1 MSETENVPI
10 NTSEKK
16 SVPKRPVQLLIF
28 LAVIASLAYLGLS
41 GRFGTFSEVLGV
53 LGNIMLVIVGFGMVI
68 MIHEFGHFIVAKL
81 SGIKCEAFSIG
92 FPPTILGFRKTE
104 NGLRFR
110 ILPKMFPNGTGNDD
124 DDGLIYTLPMKCSES
139 DTEYRIGLIPF
150 GGFVKMLGQE
160 DTAAVE
166 VTDDPRSFANKPVST
181 RIGVVAAGV
190 IFNAI
195 SAVMIFMIV
204 FLIGVDLIPAVVG
217 SVRPNS
223 PAQIAGIRPK
233 DRIVEINGEKF
244 VDFLSFSMETMLS
257 GKGESIYLKVQHEDG
272 SVEEIEVI
280 AEQSEGSL
288 LPGRGLGIGQAST
301 LSIAKGLSGSN
312 VKILYETTGFKPG
325 DTVKTFNG
333 EEVRDAWHLD
343 ELVEKALRGDCVLT
357 VERTDPETNK
367 KTLITVKQELLVN
380 HVNDNF
386 KTGYDLANVYSMIP
400 RLKIISVPGKADLEN
415 TWYGKIRSLWK
426 SKSDEQSPE
435 EVTSGPSLEVGD
447 VIIRTAD
454 IEYPTYTELREITVA
469 HADKPLE
476 FTVLRTDDIG
486 RETLVEVTAVPKR
499 PLGSDRV
506 QIGILLAL
514 DAEHPVVAKTVDI
527 KNGPSALAIPPGA
540 TITAVDGKEVS
551 NFYDIMHIIRNN
563 RGQHISIDYITS
575 DGSDAGGTGISV
587 PLSHDY
593 ISAKT
598 SFANAVPFDY
608 LKETYK
614 AGSASEAVV
623 MGLKKTRMFIVN
635 SWLTLKRLA
644 TREVGPK
651 AVSGPVGIVTISYKI
666 AKSQSL
672 TYYLYF
678 LGLISSCIA
687 VMNLLPLPV
696 VDGGVIVLLI
706 IEKIKGSPISQ
717 KVQEVIS
724 FAGLAFII
732 ALFIFL
738 TYNDIV
744 NMFLR

>member
-1 MSETENVPI
+1 MSKTKSVSKRSFRFFYPI
-10 NTSEKK
+10 FIVIFFYFVYLVFSEK
-16 SVPKRPVQLLIF
+16 
-28 LAVIASLAYLGLS
+28 
-41 GRFGTFSEVLGV
+41 FGTFGESLGV
-53 LGNIMLVIVGFGMVI
+53 LGNILLVVVGFGMVI
-68 MIHEFGHFIVAKL
+68 MIHEFGHFIVAKF

-104 NGLRFR
+104 KGFRFR
-110 ILPKMFPNGTGNDD
+110 ILPKMFPNETGNAD

-139 DTEYRIGLIPF
+139 DTEYRIGLVPF
-150 GGFVKMLGQE
+150 GGFVKMLGQD
-160 DTAAVE
+160 DTAAAE
-166 VTDDPRSFANKPVST
+166 ATDDPRSFANKSVLT

-195 SAVMIFMIV
+195 SAVVIFMIV
-204 FLIGVDLIPAVVG
+204 FLVGVELIPAVVG

-233 DRIVEINGEKF
+233 DRVVEINGEKF

-257 GKGESIYLKVQHEDG
+257 GKGETIGLKVRHEDG
-272 SVEEIEVI
+272 SVEDIEVI
-280 AEQSEGSL
+280 AEESEGSL
-288 LPGRGLGIGQAST
+288 LPGRGLGIGQANT
-301 LSIAKGLSGSN
+301 LSITKGLGASD

-325 DTVKTFNG
+325 DTVTAFNG
-333 EEVRDAWHLD
+333 EPVRDAWQFN

-357 VERTDPETNK
+357 VERTDPETSE
-367 KTLITVKQELLVN
+367 KTLATVKLKLRVN
-380 HVNDNF
+380 QANDNF
-386 KTGYDLANVYSMIP
+386 KTGYDLAYVYSMVP
-400 RLKIISVPGKADLEN
+400 RLKIISAPEKADPEKN
-415 TWYGKIRSLWK
+415 TWYGKARSLWR
-426 SKSDEQSPE
+426 SKANEQSPE
-435 EVTSGPSLEVGD
+435 EVTSGPSLEAGD
-447 VIIRTAD
+447 IIIRAAD
-454 IEYPTYTELREITVA
+454 IENPTYTELREVTVA

-476 FTVLRTDDIG
+476 LAVLRIDDIG
-486 RETLVEVTAVPKR
+486 RETLIDVTVVPKR
-499 PLGSDRV
+499 PMGSERV

-514 DAEHPVVAKTVDI
+514 DTEHPVVAKTIDI
-527 KNGPSALAIPPGA
+527 KNGPSALEIPPGA
-540 TITAVDGKEVS
+540 KIIAVDGEEVS
-551 NFYDIMHIIRNN
+551 DFYDIMHIIHNN
-563 RGQHISIDYITS
+563 CGQHISIDYITS
-575 DGSDAGGTGISV
+575 DGNGAGGTGISV

-593 ISAKT
+593 ISDKT
-598 SFANAVPFDY
+598 SFASAVPFGY
-608 LKETYK
+608 LKEVYK

-635 SWLTLKRLA
+635 SYLTLKRLA

-666 AKSQSL
+666 ATSQSL

-706 IEKIKGSPISQ
+706 IEKIKGSPLSRR
-717 KVQEVIS
+717 VQEVIS

>member
-1 MSETENVPI
+1 MSK
-10 NTSEKK
+10 KK
-16 SVPKRPVQLLIF
+16 SVPKRSIQPLIV
-28 LAVIASLAYLGLS
+28 LIIIASLVYLGFS
-41 GRFGTFSEVLGV
+41 GRLGTFGESLGV
-53 LGNIMLVIVGFGMVI
+53 LGNILLVVIGFGMVI

-92 FPPTILGFRKTE
+92 FPPTILGVRRTE

-110 ILPKMFPNGTGNDD
+110 ILPKMFPNETGNAD
-124 DDGLIYTLPMKCSES
+124 DDGRIYTLPMKCSES

-150 GGFVKMLGQE
+150 GGFLKMLGQD

-166 VTDDPRSFANKPVST
+166 ATDDPRSFSNKPVLT

-195 SAVMIFMIV
+195 SAVVMFMIV
-204 FLIGVDLIPAVVG
+204 FLVGVELIPAVVG

-233 DRIVEINGEKF
+233 DRIVEVNGEKF

-257 GKGESIYLKVQHEDG
+257 GKGETIGLKVRHEDG
-272 SVEEIEVI
+272 SVEDIEVI
-280 AEQSEGSL
+280 AEESEGSL

-301 LSIAKGLSGSN
+301 LSITKGLGASD

-333 EEVRDAWHLD
+333 EPVRDAWHLD

-357 VERTDPETNK
+357 VERTDPETSE
-367 KTLITVKQELLVN
+367 KTLTTVKLELLVN
-380 HVNDNF
+380 QANDNF
-386 KTGYDLANVYSMIP
+386 KTGYDLAYVYSMVP
-400 RLKIISVPGKADLEN
+400 RLKIISVPEKADPEEN
-415 TWYGKIRSLWK
+415 TWYGKARSLWRGK
-426 SKSDEQSPE
+426 INEQSPE
-435 EVTSGPSLEVGD
+435 ELTSGPSLEVGD
-447 VIIRTAD
+447 IITRAAD
-454 IEYPTYTELREITVA
+454 IENPTYTELREITVA

-476 FTVLRTDDIG
+476 LTVLRIDDIG
-486 RETLVEVTAVPKR
+486 RETLVDVTVVPKR
-499 PLGSDRV
+499 SMGSERV
-506 QIGILLAL
+506 QIGIGIVL
-514 DAEHPVVAKTVDI
+514 DAEHPVVAKTIDI
-527 KNGPSALAIPPGA
+527 KNGPSALEIPSGA
-540 TITAVDGKEVS
+540 RITAVDGKEVS
-551 NFYDIMHIIRNN
+551 SFFDIMRIIRKN

-575 DGSDAGGTGISV
+575 DGNNAGGTGISV

-598 SFANAVPFDY
+598 SFAAAVPFDY
-608 LKETYK
+608 LKEVYK
-614 AGSASEAVV
+614 AGSASEAVL
-623 MGLKKTRMFIVN
+623 MGLKKTRTFIVN
-635 SWLTLKRLA
+635 SYLTLKRLA

-678 LGLISSCIA
+678 LGLVSSCIA

-706 IEKIKGSPISQ
+706 IEKIKGSPLSQ

-732 ALFIFL
+732 ALFVFL

-744 NMFLR
+744 NMFFR